1 MNHLGMRLAAA
12 LSGGLLVA
20 TLGACGG
27 GSTVDDDASGGGGG
41 TAPPLVTVDAGYVS
55 AVDQLGLPIA
65 LEIGAFEEQGLDV
78 RLADPFPTGVD
89 SLNALQAGDV
99 DFVQVGTPAIG
110 AAQRGLDLVLLG
122 NYSGSASKRAIDDTM
137 AVVARPGSGIS
148 GADLTTLRGKRIG
161 VSVGSINHLYLIGL
175 LQELQVPVGEVEIV
189 NTAPPDMPVALQ
201 TSGIDA
207 AIVWDPWPITIRQQ
221 VPGSE
226 EVVRGGGY
234 IPYVG
239 YIVALRE
246 FVEQNPD
253 VVERFLTARAAADK
267 WMRDN
272 PEDAAEAATRWLP
285 GTELAVAQEAMQYN
299 VAQLDPRFSACN
311 YVALDT
317 VAQMLAEQGVTQ
329 PGFTVGDRFLPGP
342 ITSVAAG
349 SPDLF
354 EDLPP
359 IPDAA
364 RVDDGFSY
372 DRDAALAACPA
383 T

>member
-1 MNHLGMRLAAA
+1 MSHLRTCWAA
-12 LSGGLLVA
+12 LLALLLA
-20 TLGACGG
+20 ACGG
-27 GSTVDDDASGGGGG
+27 GATVDEDAIGGD
-41 TAPPLVTVDAGYVS
+41 APQLVTVDAGYVS

-78 RLADPFPTGVD
+78 RLSQPFPTGVD
-89 SLNALQAGDV
+89 SLNALQAGEV

-122 NYSGSASKRAIDDTM
+122 NYSGSASKRAVDDTM
-137 AVVARPGSGIS
+137 AVVARPGSGID
-148 GADLTTLRGKRIG
+148 GDDLATLRGKRIG
-161 VSVGSINHLYLIGL
+161 VSIGSINHLYLIGL
-175 LQELQVPVGEVEIV
+175 LQQLQIPVGDVEVV

-207 AIVWDPWPITIRQQ
+207 AIVWDPWPITIREQ
-221 VPGSE
+221 VEGAE

-239 YIVALRE
+239 YIVAMRE
-246 FVEQNPD
+246 FVEQSPD
-253 VVERFLTARAAADK
+253 VVQRFLTARAAADR

-272 PEDAAEAATRWLP
+272 PDEAAEAATRWLP
-285 GTELAVAQEAMQYN
+285 GTELGVAQEAMQYN

-329 PGFTVGDRFLPGP
+329 PGFTVADRFVPGP
-342 ITSVAAG
+342 ITTVMAQR
-349 SPDLF
+349 PELF
-354 EDLPP
+354 DDLPP
-359 IPDAA
+359 IPEAA
-364 RVDDGFSY
+364 RIGADFAY
-372 DRDAALAACPA
+372 DREAALAACLA
-383 T
+383 A

>member
-1 MNHLGMRLAAA
+1 MNQLSTRRVAVLA
-12 LSGGLLVA
+12 GGPLVVLLA
-20 TLGACGG
+20 ACGG
-27 GSTVDDDASGGGGG
+27 GSTVDDDASGGGG
-41 TAPPLVTVDAGYVS
+41 TAQLVTVDAGYVS

-78 RLADPFPTGVD
+78 RLSQPFPTGVD
-89 SLNALQAGDV
+89 SLNALQAGEV
-99 DFVQVGTPAIG
+99 DFIQVGTPAIG

-122 NYSGSASKRAIDDTM
+122 NYSGSASRRAVDDTM
-137 AVVARPGSGIS
+137 AVVARPDSGIS
-148 GADLTTLRGKRIG
+148 GGDLTTLRGKRIG

-175 LQELQVPVGEVEIV
+175 LQELQIPVSDVEVV

-201 TSGIDA
+201 TGGIDA
-207 AIVWDPWPITIRQQ
+207 AIVWDPWPITIQQQ
-221 VPGSE
+221 VQGSE
-226 EVVRGGGY
+226 EIVRGGGY

-239 YIVALRE
+239 YIVAMRE
-246 FVEQNPD
+246 FVEQKPD
-253 VVERFLTARAAADK
+253 VVERFLAARAAADR

-272 PEDAAEAATRWLP
+272 PDDAADAATRWLP
-285 GTELAVAQEAMQYN
+285 GTELGVAQEAMQYN

-329 PGFTVGDRFLPGP
+329 PGFTVGDRFVPGP
-342 ITSVAAG
+342 ITTVMADR
-349 SPDLF
+349 PELF
-354 EDLPP
+354 DDLPE

-364 RVDDGFSY
+364 RVDTGFAY

>member
-1 MNHLGMRLAAA
+1 MNHLSTRRVAALAAGP
-12 LSGGLLVA
+12 LVVLLA
-20 TLGACGG
+20 ACGG
-27 GSTVDDDASGGGGG
+27 GSTVDDDASGGA
-41 TAPPLVTVDAGYVS
+41 APQLVTVDAGYVS
-55 AVDQLGLPIA
+55 AVDQIGLPVA

-78 RLADPFPTGVD
+78 RLAQPFPTGVD
-89 SLNALQAGDV
+89 SLNALQAGEV
-99 DFVQVGTPAIG
+99 DFIQVGTPAIG
-110 AAQRGLDLVLLG
+110 AAQRGLDVVLLG
-122 NYSGSASKRAIDDTM
+122 NYSGSASQRAIDDTM

-148 GADLTTLRGKRIG
+148 GADLSTLRGKRVG

-175 LQELQVPVGEVEIV
+175 LQGLHIPVSDVEIV

-207 AIVWDPWPITIRQQ
+207 AIGWDPWPITIRQQ
-221 VPGSE
+221 VQGSE
-226 EVVRGGGY
+226 EIVRGGGY

-239 YIVALRE
+239 YIVAMRE

-253 VVERFLTARAAADK
+253 IVQRFLTARAAADR

-272 PEDAAEAATRWLP
+272 PDQAAEAATRWLP
-285 GTELAVAQEAMQYN
+285 GTEPAVAQEAMQYN

-311 YVALDT
+311 YAALDT

-342 ITSVAAG
+342 ITTVMTER
-349 SPDLF
+349 PELF
-354 EDLPP
+354 DDLPP

-364 RVDDGFSY
+364 RVDAGFAY

>member
-1 MNHLGMRLAAA
+1 MSHHQCTRRLAVIAVA
-12 LSGGLLVA
+12 PLVA
-20 TLGACGG
+20 LLAACGG
-27 GSTVDDDASGGGGG
+27 GATIDDDATGGGQ
-41 TAPPLVTVDAGYVS
+41 TAQRVTADAGYVS
-55 AVDQLGLPIA
+55 AVDQIGLPIA

-78 RLADPFPTGVD
+78 RLAQPFPTGVD
-89 SLNALQAGDV
+89 SLNALQAGEV

-122 NYSGSASKRAIDDTM
+122 NYSGSASRRAIDDTM

-175 LQELQVPVGEVEIV
+175 LQDLQIPVSDVELV

-207 AIVWDPWPITIRQQ
+207 AIVWDPWPITIREQ
-221 VPGSE
+221 VEGAE
-226 EVVRGGGY
+226 EVVRGGGH

-239 YIVALRE
+239 YIVAMRE

-272 PEDAAEAATRWLP
+272 PDEAAEAATRWLP
-285 GTELAVAQEAMQYN
+285 GTELGVAQEAMQYN

-311 YVALDT
+311 YAAMDT
-317 VAQMLAEQGVTQ
+317 VAQLLAEQGVTP
-329 PGFTVGDRFLPGP
+329 PGFDVADRFVPGP
-342 ITSVAAG
+342 ITTVMTER
-349 SPDLF
+349 PDLF
-354 EDLPP
+354 DDLPP

-364 RVDDGFSY
+364 RIGAGFAY
-372 DRDAALAACPA
+372 DREAALAACPA
-383 T
+383 A

>member
-1 MNHLGMRLAAA
+1 MNHRTSHRVAA
-12 LSGGLLVA
+12 LAGAALMVVLA
-20 TLGACGG
+20 ACGG
-27 GSTVDDDASGGGGG
+27 GSTVDDDASGGS
-41 TAPPLVTVDAGYVS
+41 APQLVTVDAGYVS
-55 AVDQLGLPIA
+55 AVDQIGLPIA

-78 RLADPFPTGVD
+78 RLAQPFPTGVD
-89 SLNALQAGDV
+89 SLNALQAGEV

-110 AAQRGLDLVLLG
+110 AAQRGLDIVLLG

-148 GADLTTLRGKRIG
+148 AADLTTLRGKRVG

-175 LQELQVPVGEVEIV
+175 LQRLQIPVSEVEIV

-207 AIVWDPWPITIRQQ
+207 AIVWDPWPITITQQ
-221 VPGSE
+221 VQGSE
-226 EVVRGGGY
+226 EIVRGGGH

-239 YIVALRE
+239 YIVAMRE

-272 PEDAAEAATRWLP
+272 PDEAAEAATRWLP
-285 GTELAVAQEAMQYN
+285 GTEPEVAQQAMGYN

-311 YVALDT
+311 YAAMDT
-317 VAQMLAEQGVTQ
+317 VAQLLAEQGVTQ
-329 PGFTVGDRFLPGP
+329 PGFDVRDRFVPGP
-342 ITSVAAG
+342 ITTVMAER
-349 SPDLF
+349 PDLF
-354 EDLPP
+354 DDLPA
-359 IPDAA
+359 IPEAA
-364 RVDDGFSY
+364 RIGAGFTY

-383 T
+383 A